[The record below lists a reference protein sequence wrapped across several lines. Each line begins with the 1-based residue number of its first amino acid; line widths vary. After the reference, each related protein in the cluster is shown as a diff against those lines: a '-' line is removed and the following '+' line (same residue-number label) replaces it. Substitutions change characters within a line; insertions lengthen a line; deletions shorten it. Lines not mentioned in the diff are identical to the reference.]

1 MAYVKTIW
9 KDRIVQNPRT
19 YTKTDNA
26 DGSLTLTP
34 KAGLITEE
42 GTPISA
48 ANMNKIEQGIED
60 ANTQLG
66 DIKTVEL
73 PNKLNIS
80 DTTPIATSGVASAY
94 TITVTNPN
102 LSEYTIVPHINN
114 AINTTISLN
123 GGTAI
128 NIKNREGTN
137 VEADVLKANIPTKIV
152 RVGNSFFIASGGT
165 SDDDVSIKIIKRIP
179 NSPQIDNLIYD
190 KVTDTIVCYNG
201 TFLYK
206 IDCKTGTTLLTLA
219 IDFIYNVLRFDEY
232 NRTINYGGGYI
243 IDYDTFKSVTG
254 KRDLRFRD
262 TDSSNKE
269 CTVIDYTTGIL
280 YSYNSAFNEMVIS
293 AINIDKTII
302 YRRDLT
308 SILGN
313 DKSPYSIAV
322 SKDYIFV
329 YARNTQSIIRL
340 LKTDGSIHGYMQTP
354 FTSTSK
360 IFIRS
365 SPKNNFL
372 YIWTNTGENMRC
384 WNGTQF
390 IVVPSS
396 GKGFTVSGD
405 GVLLTADMF
414 AINDSTLTLV
424 TWDETIT
431 ICKPIPTPIVN
442 RINVALDYFIS
453 INNDTFYT
461 FIQANNTKSMIRVKT
476 KLLK

>member
-165 SDDDVSIKIIKRIP
+165 SDDDVSIK
-179 NSPQIDNLIYD
+179 
-190 KVTDTIVCYNG
+190 
-201 TFLYK
+201 
-206 IDCKTGTTLLTLA
+206 
-219 IDFIYNVLRFDEY
+219 
-232 NRTINYGGGYI
+232 
-243 IDYDTFKSVTG
+243 
-254 KRDLRFRD
+254 
-262 TDSSNKE
+262 
-269 CTVIDYTTGIL
+269 
-280 YSYNSAFNEMVIS
+280 
-293 AINIDKTII
+293 
-302 YRRDLT
+302 
-308 SILGN
+308 
-313 DKSPYSIAV
+313 
-322 SKDYIFV
+322 
-329 YARNTQSIIRL
+329 
-340 LKTDGSIHGYMQTP
+340 
-354 FTSTSK
+354 
-360 IFIRS
+360 
-365 SPKNNFL
+365 
-372 YIWTNTGENMRC
+372 
-384 WNGTQF
+384 
-390 IVVPSS
+390 
-396 GKGFTVSGD
+396 
-405 GVLLTADMF
+405 
-414 AINDSTLTLV
+414 
-424 TWDETIT
+424 
-431 ICKPIPTPIVN
+431 
-442 RINVALDYFIS
+442 
-453 INNDTFYT
+453 
-461 FIQANNTKSMIRVKT
+461 
-476 KLLK
+476 